1 MNKQQFQVGDTS
13 VSDCDASEVASPGFG
28 GGSTKNLKL
37 YVKTETISKPME
49 ADISDELDLDQ
60 VRSKGSVV

>member
-1 MNKQQFQVGDTS
+1 M
-13 VSDCDASEVASPGFG
+13 SDCDASEVASPGFG

-49 ADISDELDLDQ
+49 ADLSDELDFDQ

>member
-1 MNKQQFQVGDTS
+1 M
-13 VSDCDASEVASPGFG
+13 SDCDASEVASPGF

-49 ADISDELDLDQ
+49 ADLSDELDLD
-60 VRSKGSVV
+60 